1 MDQKYDAAYIEAL
14 AYKLKSGTISDEELA
29 YFNAWYA
36 EQQRQDF
43 PVSPDVARDREE
55 LGARIYRHIDQ
66 EIATSEQKSTRL
78 FLWKRWT
85 IAAAVILI
93 VGFAGV
99 RYLLPS
105 QQANQV
111 ASEAISPASNT
122 AILTLADGS
131 IIQLAEIAA
140 GTVLHTAAADI
151 IKTADGELVYQVKE
165 TQGDGE
171 ALEYNSITA
180 PAAGKWLVVLPDQ
193 SKAWLNASSTISYP
207 TRFAKHE
214 RVVKIQG
221 EVYFSVS
228 HQEQVPF
235 YVDCQ
240 QQRIR
245 VLGTEFNVEAYGSE
259 EPIKTT
265 LVKGSVAI
273 QTGRQQ
279 LQLQP
284 GEQAI
289 CSGTALHKEAVD
301 VDAAIAWKNGY
312 FNFNN
317 ESLAHVLT
325 KVARWYDVDI
335 VYQTASASNV
345 VLTGKV
351 SNKKN
356 LQSILRFIEYASN
369 IKCTIEGRKVIVSP

>member
-1 MDQKYDAAYIEAL
+1 MDQKYDAVYIEAL
-14 AYKLKSGTISDEELA
+14 ADKLRKGTISDEELA

-43 PVSPDVARDREE
+43 PVSPDFARDRDE
-55 LGARIYRHIDQ
+55 LGARMYRHIEQQID
-66 EIATSEQKSTRL
+66 ASMQKSSRL

-93 VGFAGV
+93 AGFAGI
-99 RYLLPS
+99 RFLLPTP
-105 QQANQV
+105 QANQV
-111 ASEAISPASNT
+111 ANEAISPASNT
-122 AILTLADGS
+122 ATLTLADGS
-131 IIQLAEIAA
+131 VIQLADIAQ
-140 GTVLHTAAADI
+140 GTVVHTAAADI
-151 IKTADGELVYQVKE
+151 IKTADGELVYQVRE
-165 TQGDGE
+165 TQSDAE

-228 HQEQVPF
+228 HQEKAPF
-235 YVDCQ
+235 YLDCQ
-240 QQRIR
+240 EQRIR
-245 VLGTEFNVEAYGSE
+245 VLGTEFNVEAYGANES
-259 EPIKTT
+259 IKTT

-273 QTGRQQ
+273 QTSKQQ

-289 CSGTALHKEAVD
+289 FSGTALYKEQVD

-317 ESLAHVLT
+317 ESLAQVLT
-325 KVARWYDVDI
+325 RVARWYDVDV
-335 VYQTASASNV
+335 VYQTAAAPTV
-345 VLTGKV
+345 LLTGKI

-356 LQSILRFIEYASN
+356 LQSILRFIEYASSM
-369 IKCTIEGRKVIVSP
+369 KCTIEGRKIIVSP